1 MNVQLLNLFYLNLSK
16 KYQHDDKITILN
28 LIFAKMVVHEITH
41 VALRYTSL
49 DFNISSSTFNDQ
61 SDKEKTLKLD
71 ESGCIAENLLFKA
84 KINWIESAEGFKK
97 SLI

>member
-1 MNVQLLNLFYLNLSK
+1 
-16 KYQHDDKITILN
+16 
-28 LIFAKMVVHEITH
+28 MVVHEITH

-61 SDKEKTLKLD
+61 SDKEKTLKQD